1 MNMKFYN
8 FSAKK
13 MNGQEVKMVDYTG
26 KVVLVVNT
34 ASKCGL
40 TPQFKGLEE
49 LYKEYKE
56 AGFEI
61 LGFPCN
67 QFAKQDSG
75 SNEEINDFCLLNYG
89 VSFTMFEKIDV
100 NGQNAHPL
108 YKYLKNEAKGFLS
121 KEIKWNFTKFLI
133 DSDGNVIKRYGPTIN
148 PLKIKSDI
156 KNLLII

>member
-1 MNMKFYN
+1 MKFYD

-13 MNGQEVKMVDYTG
+13 INGEEVKMEEYRG

-40 TPQFKGLEE
+40 TPQFKELEE

-56 AGFEI
+56 KGFEI

-67 QFAKQDSG
+67 QFAKQDSA
-75 SNEEINDFCLLNYG
+75 SNKEISEFCLINYG

-100 NGQNAHPL
+100 NGENAHPL
-108 YKYLKNEAKGFLS
+108 YKYLKNEAKGLLN
-121 KEIKWNFTKFLI
+121 KEIKWNFAKFLI
-133 DSDGNVIKRYGPTIN
+133 DSEGNVVKRYAPITN
-148 PLKIKSDI
+148 PSKLKNDI
-156 KNLLII
+156 KKLI